1 MRTEPDRR
9 ARRAARRSCRS
20 STASSGWSTSG
31 CVVERLLDRLP
42 ERDRAV
48 VELRFFEGLGQEE
61 IATRIGV
68 SQSYLSRMLRRIL
81 IDLRQMVDEPPNEPV

>member
-1 MRTEPDRR
+1 MPIVDRELGLVDER
-9 ARRAARRSCRS
+9 V
-20 STASSGWSTSG
+20 
-31 CVVERLLDRLP
+31 VVEQLLDRLP

-81 IDLRQMVDEPPNEPV
+81 IDLRQMVDEPPADPG

>member
-1 MRTEPDRR
+1 MPIVDRELGLVDER
-9 ARRAARRSCRS
+9 V
-20 STASSGWSTSG
+20 
-31 CVVERLLDRLP
+31 VVEQLLDRLP
-42 ERDRAV
+42 EHDRAV

-81 IDLRQMVDEPPNEPV
+81 IDLRQMVDEPPADPG

>member
-1 MRTEPDRR
+1 M
-9 ARRAARRSCRS
+9 
-20 STASSGWSTSG
+20 
-31 CVVERLLDRLP
+31 VEQLLDRLP

-81 IDLRQMVDEPPNEPV
+81 IDLRQMVDEPPADPG